1 MTKRDYWKIVFSTM
15 NMKLSQWHNIKSN
28 ITIKNLSII
37 HLKNNRNI
45 IIILKHTVFLYNLS
59 IFSPFMTFISQ
70 HLPSL
75 ILLHYK
81 ILPKTLACFIW
92 NNECKN
98 SLDAWLPLI
107 TVFLGLSISIKKI
120 LSQIWFKNTKI
131 RCWTN

>member
-1 MTKRDYWKIVFSTM
+1 
-15 NMKLSQWHNIKSN
+15 
-28 ITIKNLSII
+28 
-37 HLKNNRNI
+37 
-45 IIILKHTVFLYNLS
+45 
-59 IFSPFMTFISQ
+59 MTFISQ

-107 TVFLGLSISIKKI
+107 TVFLGVSISINKSYLKFG
-120 LSQIWFKNTKI
+120 FKNTKI
-131 RCWTN
+131 RC